1 MGQVY
6 FEFEGDN
13 KIYFL
18 NKLTHFDLREKKFQ
32 TSTMAQTLIARIDCS
47 IYNLNNKFLITT
59 NRSFEEYFKDRIND
73 TIDL

>member
-1 MGQVY
+1 
-6 FEFEGDN
+6 
-13 KIYFL
+13 
-18 NKLTHFDLREKKFQ
+18 
-32 TSTMAQTLIARIDCS
+32 MAQTLIARIDCS